1 MFPFCVGTTP
11 RRVRKLHEKA
21 SEMGKTGRREV
32 PSTLWRRP
40 GLTWAP
46 PLPAASPG
54 VGAGDLWRY
63 IHRLDFT

>member
-11 RRVRKLHEKA
+11 RRVRKLNEKA
-21 SEMGKTGRREV
+21 SETGKTGRQAV
-32 PSTLWRRP
+32 PRTLRHRP

-46 PLPAASPG
+46 PPPAASLG